1 MENLNPLD
9 VLKEELD
16 TDDVAQK
23 INAVHRMRIIAT
35 IMGPEGI
42 RSVLLPFLDST
53 YHLNLALIKKEEDE
67 VLFAIAEEIGYFAYF
82 HKLA

>member
-1 MENLNPLD
+1 MENLNPLE

-23 INAVHRMRIIAT
+23 INAVHRLRIVGT

-42 RSVLLPFLDST
+42 RNSLLPFLDST
-53 YHLNLALIKKEEDE
+53 
-67 VLFAIAEEIGYFAYF
+67 
-82 HKLA
+82 

>member
-23 INAVHRMRIIAT
+23 INAVHRIRIVGT

-42 RSVLLPFLDST
+42 RSVLLPYIDSKPNH
-53 YHLNLALIKKEEDE
+53 YAALIKKEEDE
-67 VLFAIAEEIGYFAYF
+67 VLFAVAE
-82 HKLA
+82 